1 MRKIIFALL
10 VSLLALPGISAATD
24 KPGDDVTAPI
34 HQFIDGFNAGDT
46 KSAYAAY
53 ATGDITIVDEFA
65 PHRWMGPHA
74 AQDWAADY
82 DKHAQATGV
91 SDGMVKYGAPT
102 RTEIEGD
109 AAYVIIPT
117 TYLYKERGKPT
128 TEEGQ
133 MTFVLH
139 SEAGGWKIQSW
150 TWSGLK
156 PHPAK

>member
-1 MRKIIFALL
+1 MKNAFLSALT
-10 VSLLALPGISAATD
+10 LLFLAAT
-24 KPGDDVTAPI
+24 PADVTTPI
-34 HQFIDGFNAGDT
+34 HQFIDGFNTGDT
-46 KSAYAAY
+46 KTAYAAY
-53 ATGDITIVDEFA
+53 SSGDIAIVDEFA
-65 PHRWMGPHA
+65 PHRWTGPHA

-91 SDGMVKYGAPT
+91 TDGSVQYGPPS

-117 TYLYKERGKPT
+117 IYNYKEHGHPT

-139 SEAGGWKIQSW
+139 LEENAWKISGW

-156 PHPAK
+156 PHPTK

>member
-1 MRKIIFALL
+1 MLALLSTLL
-10 VSLLALPGISAATD
+10 VSAAFAAG
-24 KPGDDVTAPI
+24 PADVTAPI
-34 HQFIDGFNAGDT
+34 HQFIDGFNTGDT

-65 PHRWMGPHA
+65 PHRWTGPHA

-91 SDGMVKYGAPT
+91 SDGSVKYGAPT

-109 AAYVIIPT
+109 VAYLIIPT
-117 TYLYKERGKPT
+117 VYNYKEHGQAT
-128 TEEGQ
+128 AEEGQ

-139 SEAGGWKIQSW
+139 VESGAWKISGW
-150 TWSGLK
+150 TWSGVK

>member
-1 MRKIIFALL
+1 LKKIVLALL
-10 VSLLALPGISAATD
+10 VSLLAVPRMPAAT
-24 KPGDDVTAPI
+24 PDVTAPI

-53 ATGDITIVDEFA
+53 ASGDITIVDEFA
-65 PHRWMGPHA
+65 PHRWIGPHA

-128 TEEGQ
+128 AEEGQ
-133 MTFVLH
+133 VTFVLH
-139 SEAGGWKIQSW
+139 AEAGGWKIQSW
-150 TWSGLK
+150 TWAGVK
-156 PHPAK
+156 PHPPK